1 MKNKWSLLMLLIS
14 GTLLGCGGGG
24 GGPSADGAG
33 ANPTAYVW
41 PVGTQI
47 TPALSSYQNKNDVT
61 LVRTQLEK
69 FDPNVS
75 PISVTFGDFF
85 QDGQFSAFIVVNQTG
100 AAGKVYFLRWK
111 TTTSAWVDDTDRIL
125 GSSQRSACVS
135 SQYAITADFNGDKK
149 PDVYLSC
156 AMTQQ
161 APVAQLLFLSQSD
174 GSYRQV
180 VTGVVIDGKSAAA
193 IDING
198 DTKLDLIASHS
209 TSNTRGEP
217 QVYFGDGAGAFT
229 LQARGSA
236 LIAQDTQNN
245 CGGASAPASINSVN
259 IVPSTNGRFDLI
271 LGSTGAGDSIVW
283 LKDLSPSSTPR
294 YSICSS
300 KVFPNLTDS
309 ATLTDVYS
317 SVITSST
324 SFYLAR
330 KSAPES
336 MSITK
341 FNLSETPGNGGLST
355 TYTLTKGLQPMV
367 LTSQTGGLP
376 DLFKLNAGVFQA
388 FDAGCSTQTTRCSS
402 LSATLSSIN

>member
-283 LKDLSPSSTPR
+283 LKDLLPSSTPR

-317 SVITSST
+317 SVSTSST